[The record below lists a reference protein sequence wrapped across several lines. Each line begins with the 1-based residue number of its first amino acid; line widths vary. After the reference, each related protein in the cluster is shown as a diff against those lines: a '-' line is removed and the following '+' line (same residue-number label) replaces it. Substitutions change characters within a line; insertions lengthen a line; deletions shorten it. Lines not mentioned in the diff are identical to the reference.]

1 MDYLVV
7 NDFLRKKTEQPDWE
21 NREKWM
27 EKFKL
32 GLKRTSP
39 RCKS

>member
-7 NDFLRKKTEQPDWE
+7 NDFFLEKTMQPDWE

-27 EKFKL
+27 EKFDKD
-32 GLKRTSP
+32 
-39 RCKS
+39 